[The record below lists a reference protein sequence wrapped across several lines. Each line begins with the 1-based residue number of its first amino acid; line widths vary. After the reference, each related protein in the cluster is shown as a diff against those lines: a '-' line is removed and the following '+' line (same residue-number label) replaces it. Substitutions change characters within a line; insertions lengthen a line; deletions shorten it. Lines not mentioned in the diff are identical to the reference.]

1 VTESVSEN
9 SLQRMSAVASPL
21 KKLRRAI
28 MQNPSAKGWIR
39 RAYVGLGLQEKS
51 ESDYLFDLAR
61 SKKDI
66 FVLQVGA
73 NDGKRHDSLSPFMH
87 KYAWRGVLLEPL
99 PDVFADLR
107 RNYAKHGNVSLLKAA
122 LADRDG
128 EMTFYRVRPDPE
140 IPDNCQELG
149 SFYREVVEKH
159 AAIFP
164 QMKDRVVTEQ
174 IQAISFGTLV
184 SQFEIEKID
193 AVIIDTEGYDFEILK
208 MIDFQR
214 FRPKL
219 VIYEHLHLNKEDMR
233 AAGQLLEGLGYDVHP
248 IKRGDAN
255 TVAVFRN
262 S

>member
-1 VTESVSEN
+1 
-9 SLQRMSAVASPL
+9 
-21 KKLRRAI
+21 
-28 MQNPSAKGWIR
+28 
-39 RAYVGLGLQEKS
+39 
-51 ESDYLFDLAR
+51 
-61 SKKDI
+61 
-66 FVLQVGA
+66 
-73 NDGKRHDSLSPFMH
+73 
-87 KYAWRGVLLEPL
+87 
-99 PDVFADLR
+99 
-107 RNYAKHGNVSLLKAA
+107 
-122 LADRDG
+122 
-128 EMTFYRVRPDPE
+128 
-140 IPDNCQELG
+140 
-149 SFYREVVEKH
+149 
-159 AAIFP
+159 
-164 QMKDRVVTEQ
+164 
-174 IQAISFGTLV
+174 V